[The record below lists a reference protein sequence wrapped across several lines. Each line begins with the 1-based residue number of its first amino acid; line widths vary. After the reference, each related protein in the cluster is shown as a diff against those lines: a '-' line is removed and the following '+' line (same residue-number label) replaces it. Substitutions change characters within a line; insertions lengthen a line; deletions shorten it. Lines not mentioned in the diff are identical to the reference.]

1 MTEPHRTILVPLDGS
16 EFAERALAPALALAI
31 RAGGTIHLVSAVST
45 FPIFQPSDPNR
56 DQAPGWF
63 AEEGVRTQAYLEKVR
78 ARIMADA
85 PGQAVE
91 IHALAGRPAARILQA
106 IKDLD
111 AELVVMST
119 HGRGALGRIWVGSV
133 ADRVMREASCPVLLI
148 PSGDRV
154 EFSTSILVPMDGSEG
169 AEAALDEAERLARL
183 WEGRLTLATVIP
195 RPQSV
200 AVPYLDLSAETE
212 RMRMDREEEMRTYL
226 DKVAAPLQEGGLRVD
241 TMTSRADEVAP
252 GLVRLAEQSRSGLVV
267 MGTQGRGG
275 VARLFLG
282 SVASRMVRSSPIPV
296 LLVPPRIQE

>member
-1 MTEPHRTILVPLDGS
+1 MTAPHRTILVPLDGS
-16 EFAERALAPALALAI
+16 DFAERALAPALALAT
-31 RAGGTIHLVSAVST
+31 RSGGTLHLVSAVST
-45 FPIFQPSDPNR
+45 FPIFQPSDRYR
-56 DQAPGWF
+56 DETPGWF
-63 AEEGVRTQAYLEKVR
+63 AEEGVRTQGYLQKVK
-78 ARIMADA
+78 ARIVADA

-91 IHALAGRPAARILQA
+91 IHAPAGRPAARILQA

-111 AELVVMST
+111 ADLIVMST
-119 HGRGALGRIWVGSV
+119 HGRGALARLWVGSV
-133 ADRVMREASCPVLLI
+133 ADQVMREATCPVLLI
-148 PSGDRV
+148 PSAERV

-169 AEAALDEAERLARL
+169 AEAALDEAVRLATL
-183 WEGRLTLATVIP
+183 WESRLTLATVIP

-226 DKVAAPLQEGGLRVD
+226 EKMAAPLQGEGLRVD

-275 VARLFLG
+275 VARLLLG
-282 SVASRMVRSSPIPV
+282 SVAARMVRSSTIPV
-296 LLVPPRIQE
+296 LLVPPRVQE